1 MNIYD
6 TFIYNNEDL
15 ILDIRLNY
23 LNKFVEKFI
32 IVEAKYTHQGKEKKN
47 FLDLSNFNKFRN
59 KITHLFIESFP
70 PNLSNWGRENFQRNY
85 I

>member
-32 IVEAKYTHQGKEKKN
+32 IVEAKYTHQGKEKKI
-47 FLDLSNFNKFRN
+47 F
-59 KITHLFIESFP
+59 
-70 PNLSNWGRENFQRNY
+70 
-85 I
+85 